1 MTIPDEVR
9 DPGPNASPVE
19 LVRTPF
25 HPQERYQC
33 GPAALMTVLEASG
46 ADVTLPE
53 LIDKVYLPGREGS
66 LQVEMLAAT
75 RTSAR
80 VPYRLDG
87 TVSALLAELR
97 QGRPVVV
104 LQNLGV
110 AAFPRWHYA
119 VVIGFDPE
127 EDEIVLRSGTDQ
139 RRVAP
144 LRTFLHTWR
153 RSDYWGFVALPPDEL
168 PANVNRSRY
177 LAAVASLE
185 NAGRLD
191 EAGVAWQLALTQWP
205 EDTVALFGPASTAFR
220 LQEYDL
226 AARRYRQLLSK
237 DGSLVVARNNL
248 ALALARQGHIDEA
261 LAEIDRAIADTADP
275 QLETELLD
283 SRREILE

>member
-1 MTIPDEVR
+1 
-9 DPGPNASPVE
+9 
-19 LVRTPF
+19 
-25 HPQERYQC
+25 
-33 GPAALMTVLEASG
+33 MTVLEASG

-75 RTSAR
+75 RTSGR
-80 VPYRLDG
+80 IPYRIDG
-87 TVSALLAELR
+87 SMSALLAEL
-97 QGRPVVV
+97 QDGRPVLV

-119 VVIGFDPE
+119 VVVGFDPAS
-127 EDEIVLRSGTDQ
+127 DELVLRSGTDH
-139 RRVAP
+139 RRVTP

-153 RSDYWGFVALPPDEL
+153 RSDYWGFVALPPNEL

-177 LAAVASLE
+177 LAAIASLE

-191 EAGVAWQLALTQWP
+191 AAGVAWQVALAEWP
-205 EDTVALFGPASTAFR
+205 EDTVALFGAANTALR

-237 DGSLVVARNNL
+237 NESLVVARNNL
-248 ALALARQGHIDEA
+248 ALALAGQGNVDEA

-275 QLETELLD
+275 QLESELLD
-283 SRREILE
+283 TRREILE